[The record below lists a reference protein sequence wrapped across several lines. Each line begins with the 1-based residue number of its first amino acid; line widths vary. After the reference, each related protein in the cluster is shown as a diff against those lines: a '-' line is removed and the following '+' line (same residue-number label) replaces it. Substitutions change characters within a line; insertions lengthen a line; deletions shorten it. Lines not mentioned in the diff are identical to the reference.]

1 MKRKISHNHQESE
14 KKQKDLG
21 SWPLYSLVSTV
32 AALCYLNGL
41 NGDFVHDD
49 IPAITRNKDVLA
61 NNPLGHIFKNDFWG
75 TPMAEISSHKSYRPF
90 TVLTFRANYLIF
102 GLKPA
107 WFHLTNILL
116 HSAACSLFT
125 RVCLCVA
132 GLRPPFAAIAGLLF
146 ATHPIHTEAVTGI
159 VGRADVLACVFSLL
173 SLLAYHGHTDGV
185 SHVWISILLGGLS
198 MLSKETGVTILI
210 INLAYDFFLHWHDLK
225 RAMGEMKWN
234 QETLQF
240 TKKAAKILTSLGILL
255 TMRLAILQGSLP
267 KFSQQDNP
275 AAFHP
280 SIYVRFLSFGYLAA
294 FNMWLLLCPSTLSH
308 DWQMGSIPLVT
319 SIYDPRNLVTIFF
332 LGLTM
337 LLAIKSLS
345 EFESQ
350 KHTPLVLGL
359 LLLVLPFLPATNLL
373 VTVGFVVAERLLYIP
388 SLGSI
393 LLIVY
398 GIQILWYRCYFH
410 RQTIVCLVML
420 LLVAGCLRTIIRNR
434 DWLSRESLL
443 RAGLITLPCNAK
455 MHYNYANFLRDAS
468 KPELAKTHYLKAL
481 KLWPSYASAHNN
493 IGTLLDNRYEAELH
507 FLLAIRHSSEH
518 INAHYNLGKLYR
530 MNNRSV
536 ESERM
541 LRKCIKLDPRFT
553 PAYIEL
559 AKLRGPNDQSVN
571 RLLKEV
577 VNMNPSD
584 PYFST
589 NFAHWLLRE
598 GHHQDALWYYWKS
611 LQISPTHEKALVGAA
626 RILQKVGQKARLFQ
640 LITRWQVIKRNGKG
654 QLPLGLHL
662 YLQVWHLKG
671 ELSHRA
677 RIYDI
682 NLTPN
687 NTKSTTSTAQSSS
700 STNKSLSRNSSRS
713 RTENTDSLRPLM
725 VSHFSD
731 SV

>member
-1 MKRKISHNHQESE
+1 MKRKLSHTNQESE
-14 KKQKDLG
+14 KKVGEQ
-21 SWPLYSLVSTV
+21 STWSLYSLVSTV
-32 AALCYLNGL
+32 AVICHLNGL

-49 IPAITRNKDVLA
+49 IPAVIRNKDVLA
-61 NNPLGHIFKNDFWG
+61 NNPLGRIFMNDFWG
-75 TPMAEISSHKSYRPF
+75 TPMAEMTSHKSYRPF
-90 TVLTFRANYLIF
+90 TVLTFRANYLVF
-102 GLKPA
+102 GLNPA

-132 GLRPPFAAIAGLLF
+132 GLRPQFAALAGILF
-146 ATHPIHTEAVTGI
+146 AIHPIHTEAVTGI
-159 VGRADVLACVFSLL
+159 VGRADVLACMFFLL
-173 SLLAYHGHTDGV
+173 SLLAYHGRADGIY
-185 SHVWISILLGGLS
+185 HVWISILLGGLS
-198 MLSKETGVTILI
+198 MLSKETGITILV
-210 INLAYDFFLHWHDLK
+210 INLAYDFFLHWHCLK
-225 RAMGEMKWN
+225 RSLGERKWN
-234 QETLQF
+234 KETLQF
-240 TKKAAKILTSLGILL
+240 TKRAAKILTSLGILL
-255 TMRLAILQGSLP
+255 TLRLAILQGSLP

-280 SIYVRFLSFGYLAA
+280 SIYVRFLTFGYLAA

-319 SIYDPRNLVTIFF
+319 TISDLRNLVTIFF
-332 LGLTM
+332 LGLTF

-345 EFESQ
+345 EFEPQ

-359 LLLVLPFLPATNLL
+359 LLLVLPFLPASNLL

-410 RQTIVCLVML
+410 RQTIVSLVLL
-420 LLVAGCLRTIIRNR
+420 LLVSGVLRTLIRNR

-443 RAGLITLPCNAK
+443 RAGLITLPYNAK
-455 MHYNYANFLRDAS
+455 MHYNYANFLRDAA

-481 KLWPSYASAHNN
+481 ELWPAYASAHNN

-507 FLLAIRHSSEH
+507 FLLAIRHYSEH

-530 MNNRSV
+530 MNNRSI

-571 RLLKEV
+571 RFLKEV
-577 VNMNPSD
+577 VIMNPSD

-589 NFAHWLLRE
+589 NFANWLSRK
-598 GHHQDALWYYWKS
+598 GNYKDALWHYWKS
-611 LQISPTHEKALVGAA
+611 LQISPTHEEALAGAA
-626 RILQKVGQKARLFQ
+626 KILQKFGQKARLFQ
-640 LITRWQVIKRNGKG
+640 LITRWQVVKRSDRG
-654 QLPLGLHL
+654 QLPLGRHL
-662 YLQVWHLKG
+662 YLQVWRLNG

-677 RIYDI
+677 KIYDVDSTS
-682 NLTPN
+682 L
-687 NTKSTTSTAQSSS
+687 TTSTAQ
-700 STNKSLSRNSSRS
+700 TNSNPSKIGRNSSRP
-713 RTENTDSLRPLM
+713 RTDNTNSLRPLTIL
-725 VSHFSD
+725 HFLD